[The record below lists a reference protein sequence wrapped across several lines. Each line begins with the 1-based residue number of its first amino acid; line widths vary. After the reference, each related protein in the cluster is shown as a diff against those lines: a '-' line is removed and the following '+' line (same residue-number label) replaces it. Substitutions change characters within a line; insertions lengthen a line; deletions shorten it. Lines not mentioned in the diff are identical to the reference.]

1 MIFCGDSLEVLRTL
15 PDESV
20 QCCVTSPPY
29 WGLRD
34 YGVEGQIGLEKN
46 LSDHLEKI
54 VSLFR
59 EVRRILRPNG
69 VIWVNYGDVYVSPT
83 KGRNG
88 DGTHSEVEQKR
99 FLQGSHKGSIQGV
112 LPRVKYDLPLKN
124 LIGLPWRV
132 AFALQDD
139 GWILRSEIIWHKTN
153 AMPESA
159 KDRPGKA
166 HEHLFLLAKNPKYYF
181 DHEAI
186 KERRTEASI
195 KKNKVKSLIVH
206 KKENMPGR
214 EGVRDYSRRGWGS
227 DYTSELRNSRTV
239 WEIPTQPTK
248 EKHFATFPDE
258 LVRRCIA
265 ASTKP
270 GDLVIDPFLGSG
282 TTYKVALE
290 LGCKAIGIELN
301 PDYIKI
307 AEHKISSIH
316 PLFQ

>member
-34 YGVEGQIGLEKN
+34 YGVEGQIGLE
-46 LSDHLEKI
+46 
-54 VSLFR
+54 
-59 EVRRILRPNG
+59 
-69 VIWVNYGDVYVSPT
+69 
-83 KGRNG
+83 
-88 DGTHSEVEQKR
+88 
-99 FLQGSHKGSIQGV
+99 
-112 LPRVKYDLPLKN
+112 
-124 LIGLPWRV
+124 
-132 AFALQDD
+132 
-139 GWILRSEIIWHKTN
+139 
-153 AMPESA
+153 
-159 KDRPGKA
+159 
-166 HEHLFLLAKNPKYYF
+166 
-181 DHEAI
+181 
-186 KERRTEASI
+186 
-195 KKNKVKSLIVH
+195 KNKVKSLIVH

-258 LVRRCIA
+258 LVRRCIV